1 MNTSTD
7 TVPVVTIDGPSGSGK
22 GTVSQRIASEF
33 GWHLLDSGALYRLL
47 ACAAQRDGV
56 GLDDAAA
63 LAELAGRIEGEFTVA
78 PDGSEVVRLDGVEV
92 TDVLRTEATG
102 NAASR
107 LAALPGVRTALLA
120 WQRRFRRLPGL
131 VADGR
136 DMGTVVFPDAG
147 LKVFLT
153 ARPEVRAER
162 RYNQLKDKGINASL
176 EGIVEEVRARDE
188 RDRSREVSPLLPA
201 PDALVIDNSDQE
213 IAVTVVEI
221 IRKIRATF

>member
-1 MNTSTD
+1 MNTSANN
-7 TVPVVTIDGPSGSGK
+7 VPVVTIDGPSGSGK
-22 GTVSQRIASEF
+22 GTVSQRVAGEF

-47 ACAAQRDGV
+47 ACAAQRDGA

-63 LAELAGRIEGEFTVA
+63 LAELASRIEGEFTVT
-78 PDGSEVVRLDGVEV
+78 PDGSEVVLLDGADV

-107 LAALPGVRTALLA
+107 LAALPEVRTALLA

-153 ARPEVRAER
+153 ARPEVRAQR
-162 RYNQLKDKGINASL
+162 RYKQLKEKGIQVSL
-176 EGIVEEVRARDE
+176 EDIVEEVRARDE

-201 PDALVIDNSDQE
+201 HDALVIDNSDQE
-213 IAVTVVEI
+213 IDVTVAEI
-221 IRKIRATF
+221 LRKIRATI

>member
-1 MNTSTD
+1 MTRPR
-7 TVPVVTIDGPSGSGK
+7 PVIAIDGPSGSGK
-22 GTVSQRIASEF
+22 GTISRRVAEELGF
-33 GWHLLDSGALYRLL
+33 HLLDSGALYRLL
-47 ACAAQRDGV
+47 ACAAQRDGA

-63 LAELAGRIEGEFTVA
+63 LADLAGRIEGEFTVT
-78 PDGSEVVRLDGVEV
+78 PDGTEVVLLDGADV

-107 LAALPGVRTALLA
+107 LAALPEVRTALLA

-153 ARPEVRAER
+153 AVAVIDDLGAIVALLRDDELGHDRETATAAAYPAASRCGAHCPKIPGQHDQTQRIVAYSPFFAVKHPR
-162 RYNQLKDKGINASL
+162 RY
-176 EGIVEEVRARDE
+176 
-188 RDRSREVSPLLPA
+188 
-201 PDALVIDNSDQE
+201 
-213 IAVTVVEI
+213 
-221 IRKIRATF
+221 